1 MRTGF
6 LRERYSGRC
15 GRVLTLRVAVYLRV
29 STEDQ
34 ARHGFSLA
42 EQQAACEARAREM
55 GASEVRVYADDGVTG
70 DVLER
75 PGLSALREAVR
86 SGAVD
91 VVLVRDA
98 DRLSRRL
105 AHQLLLAEEF
115 EAAGVRLEFLD
126 FSWQDTPEGKLFF
139 SIRSAVAEY
148 EKEKIRDR
156 MIRGHRQKARQGGI
170 PIRFDV
176 YGYRYDPVTGV
187 VSVEESEAAVVREVF
202 RMFVEE
208 DRGPNSIA
216 ERLNAAGVRPPR
228 GGRAWHKLTVGRML
242 RQTAYSGV
250 WYYGRNECR
259 DMGRNRPPGKR
270 GRMRP
275 RPREEWIPIPVPA
288 IVDASLWARAQEK
301 MARARQ
307 LYSGRKQRRFYLLSG
322 LLVCS
327 DCGRPMHGAVLSY
340 WGTRERVYTCYVRMA
355 GLRNQGCRPRKAV
368 PADALEEAVWRTVC
382 GWLTDPGR
390 LLAAL
395 EQEAPGREAL
405 ERELERVSSALRD
418 VERGRENLVRALAA
432 GVLELDA
439 GVKSRL
445 AELKRHR
452 DSLLRRQ
459 EELRQALASPVPA
472 VDLGQVSA
480 VLRDPALVL
489 LPEDKKALL
498 RVLIREISVAGT
510 RARAQ
515 VTVFPAFA
523 AMPVPVALPVA
534 RRGAG

>member
-1 MRTGF
+1 M
-6 LRERYSGRC
+6 
-15 GRVLTLRVAVYLRV
+15 RVAVYLRV

-55 GASEVRVYADDGVTG
+55 GASEVRVYTDDGVTG

-75 PGLSALREAVR
+75 PGLAALRQAVR

-156 MIRGHRQKARQGGI
+156 MIRGQRQKARQGGI

-176 YGYRYDPVTGV
+176 YGYRYDPSTGT
-187 VSVEESEAAVVREVF
+187 VSVVESEAAVVRDVF

-250 WYYGRNECR
+250 WYFGRHECR

-270 GRMRP
+270 GKMRP
-275 RPREEWIPIPVPA
+275 RPQEEWIPIPVPA
-288 IVDASLWARAQEK
+288 IVPASLWARAQEK

-307 LYSGRKQRRFYLLSG
+307 LYGGRKEKRFYLLSG

-327 DCGRPMHGAVLSY
+327 ECGRPMHGAVLAH
-340 WGTRERVYTCYVRMA
+340 WGKRERVYTCCVRMA

-368 PADALEEAVWRTVC
+368 AAGALEEAVWKTVC
-382 GWLTDPGR
+382 GWLTDRGR

-395 EQEAPGREAL
+395 QQEAPGQQAL
-405 ERELERVSSALRD
+405 EKELERVSSALRD
-418 VERGRENLVRALAA
+418 VERGRENLVKALAA
-432 GVLELDA
+432 GVLEPDA
-439 GVKSRL
+439 AVKSRL
-445 AELKRHR
+445 AELKRRR
-452 DSLLRRQ
+452 DSLLRRR
-459 EELRQALASPVPA
+459 EELKQGLASPVSTLDPER
-472 VDLGQVSA
+472 VSS
-480 VLRDPALVL
+480 VLKDPVLVL
-489 LPEDKKALL
+489 LPEDKRALL
-498 RVLIREISVAGT
+498 RVLIREIRVAGT
-510 RARAQ
+510 RACAH
-515 VTVFPAFA
+515 VTLFPAFA
-523 AMPVPVALPVA
+523 AVPVPVALPVA
-534 RRGAG
+534 RRGGEVDAGNFFRNGSGS